1 MRSPMESNPAN
12 TYQYQHSLH
21 RKTRNALLTT
31 ALALIAEK
39 GLAQSNMIEIADR
52 ARVSRASLYNHFRDK
67 NEVFLAVVEMELE
80 RIIQLALRE
89 REVSTRLAI
98 VSREVSGHK
107 ALAMAVAKDP
117 ATLASLLSRHEGEI
131 WSKMY
136 QGLASIVSS
145 DSVGTALVLR
155 WLIGQV
161 FIPLTPEHS
170 DQQSAR
176 IAAAI
181 N

>member
-1 MRSPMESNPAN
+1 MIESHSAA

-21 RKTRNALLTT
+21 RKTRNALVTT

-39 GLAQSNMIEIADR
+39 GLSQTNMIEIADR

-67 NEVFLAVVEMELE
+67 NEVFLAVVELELE
-80 RIIQLALRE
+80 RIIQRALRE
-89 REVSTRLAI
+89 KDVTARLAI
-98 VSREVSGHK
+98 LSREISGHS
-107 ALAMAVAKDP
+107 ALATALAQDPGTVAGL
-117 ATLASLLSRHEGEI
+117 LARHEGELWTKI
-131 WSKMY
+131 V
-136 QGLASIVSS
+136 QGLASAVSS

-155 WLIGQV
+155 WLIGQI

-170 DQQSAR
+170 DAQSAK

-181 N
+181 S

>member
-1 MRSPMESNPAN
+1 MESNSAN

-21 RKTRNALLTT
+21 RKTRNALVTT
-31 ALALIAEK
+31 ALALISEK
-39 GLAQSNMIEIADR
+39 GLAHTNMIEIADR

-67 NEVFLAVVEMELE
+67 NEVFLAVVELELE

-89 REVSTRLAI
+89 RDVAARLAI
-98 VSREVSGHK
+98 VSREISGHK
-107 ALAMAVAKDP
+107 ALTMALSKDP
-117 ATLASLLSRHEGEI
+117 STIASLLARHEGEI
-131 WSKMY
+131 WSKIY

-145 DSVGTALVLR
+145 DSAGTALALR

-170 DQQSAR
+170 DLQSAR
-176 IAAAI
+176 IAEAI
-181 N
+181 S